1 MKIYKAN
8 RKGFINYLLI
18 GSLIL
23 PIIVFFLD
31 KSTFTEKPFILLP
44 LLSPFILIFW
54 IYFDTFYKIEKN
66 RLLKTTF
73 KMEED
78 NTMNGSNFVM
88 GDFVDR
94 AHPTSGKAAV
104 NSDKTELTFT
114 NFKTDNGPK
123 LLVYLSTDTNATEYI
138 DLGDLKGI
146 SGDFTYSIPANTDVS
161 KYKLVNIWCVDFSVS
176 FGTAE
181 LK

>member
-1 MKIYKAN
+1 MKKIT
-8 RKGFINYLLI
+8 FLVLLAI
-18 GSLIL
+18 MFSNCSGTDEIE
-23 PIIVFFLD
+23 
-31 KSTFTEKPFILLP
+31 T
-44 LLSPFILIFW
+44 IFEQ
-54 IYFDTFYKIEKN
+54 IEN
-66 RLLKTTF
+66 
-73 KMEED
+73 EE
-78 NTMNGSNFVM
+78 NNMNETIFVM
-88 GDFVDR
+88 GDFIDG

-104 NSDKTELTFT
+104 NSDKTELIFT

-123 LLVYLSTDTNATEYI
+123 LLVYLTTDTNATEYI

>member
-1 MKIYKAN
+1 MIKKIAVLVL
-8 RKGFINYLLI
+8 FA
-18 GSLIL
+18 
-23 PIIVFFLD
+23 
-31 KSTFTEKPFILLP
+31 
-44 LLSPFILIFW
+44 LIFSNCSGNDEMET
-54 IYFDTFYKIEKN
+54 IVQQME
-66 RLLKTTF
+66 
-73 KMEED
+73 MEED

-104 NSDKTELTFT
+104 NSDKTVLTFT

-123 LLVYLSTDTNATEYI
+123 LLVYLSTDVNSTEFVN
-138 DLGDLKGI
+138 LGDLKGI
-146 SGDFTYSIPANTDVS
+146 SGDFTYNIPAYTDVA
-161 KYKLVNIWCVDFSVS
+161 KYKIVNIWCVDFSVS

>member
-1 MKIYKAN
+1 MKKIT
-8 RKGFINYLLI
+8 F
-18 GSLIL
+18 LIL
-23 PIIVFFLD
+23 LAIMFSNCSGTDEMETVF
-31 KSTFTEKPFILLP
+31 EQ
-44 LLSPFILIFW
+44 
-54 IYFDTFYKIEKN
+54 IEN
-66 RLLKTTF
+66 
-73 KMEED
+73 EE
-78 NTMNGSNFVM
+78 NNMNETIFVM
-88 GDFVDR
+88 GDFIDG

-104 NSDKTELTFT
+104 NSDKTELIFT

-123 LLVYLSTDTNATEYI
+123 LLVYLTTDTNATEYI

-146 SGDFTYSIPANTDVS
+146 SGDFTYSIPANTDLS

>member
-1 MKIYKAN
+1 MIKKIAV
-8 RKGFINYLLI
+8 LL
-18 GSLIL
+18 L
-23 PIIVFFLD
+23 FA
-31 KSTFTEKPFILLP
+31 
-44 LLSPFILIFW
+44 LIFSNCSGNDEMET
-54 IYFDTFYKIEKN
+54 IVQQME
-66 RLLKTTF
+66 
-73 KMEED
+73 MEED

-104 NSDKTELTFT
+104 NSDKTVLTFT

-123 LLVYLSTDTNATEYI
+123 LLVYLSTDVNSTEFVN
-138 DLGDLKGI
+138 LGDLKGI
-146 SGDFTYSIPANTDVS
+146 SGDFTYNIPAYTDVA
-161 KYKLVNIWCVDFSVS
+161 KYKIVNIWCVDFSVS